1 MMITYWWEMRWFLEF
16 TLRFG
21 IRFLI
26 IFSSWVKQMGQL
38 VACTYRR
45 SRFKHLT
52 HKKLGQREIY
62 SKYGL
67 NNLSETFFYNNKIRA
82 KRDAFIKI
90 RLRDKDSL
98 VARVRYNDFS
108 ILLPGDNMK
117 PNQEEVVSFYE
128 SIDPGFLKSS
138 VLKLSHH
145 GSSYGTTK
153 ELIDAVQD
161 CYP

>member
-1 MMITYWWEMRWFLEF
+1 MVNQI
-16 TLRFG
+16 
-21 IRFLI
+21 
-26 IFSSWVKQMGQL
+26 WVKL
-38 VACTYRR
+38 
-45 SRFKHLT
+45 
-52 HKKLGQREIY
+52 
-62 SKYGL
+62 
-67 NNLSETFFYNNKIRA
+67 FYNNKIRA
-82 KRDAFIKI
+82 KQKVFIKI

-98 VARVRYNDFS
+98 VARVKYNDFS

-117 PNQEEVVSFYE
+117 PNQEEVISFYE

-161 CYP
+161 CNP

>member
-1 MMITYWWEMRWFLEF
+1 MIELFDF
-16 TLRFG
+16 
-21 IRFLI
+21 
-26 IFSSWVKQMGQL
+26 
-38 VACTYRR
+38 
-45 SRFKHLT
+45 H
-52 HKKLGQREIY
+52 
-62 SKYGL
+62 
-67 NNLSETFFYNNKIRA
+67 KIRA
-82 KRDAFIKI
+82 KQTVFIKI

-98 VARVRYNDFS
+98 VARVKYNDFS

-128 SIDPGFLKSS
+128 SIDPGLLKSS

-161 CYP
+161 FCPKIYLIF

>member
-1 MMITYWWEMRWFLEF
+1 MVNQI
-16 TLRFG
+16 
-21 IRFLI
+21 
-26 IFSSWVKQMGQL
+26 WVK
-38 VACTYRR
+38 
-45 SRFKHLT
+45 
-52 HKKLGQREIY
+52 
-62 SKYGL
+62 
-67 NNLSETFFYNNKIRA
+67 FFYNNKIRA
-82 KRDAFIKI
+82 KQKVFIKI

-98 VARVRYNDFS
+98 VARVKYNDFS

-128 SIDPGFLKSS
+128 GIDPGFLKSS

-161 CYP
+161 CNP